1 MGWMRPTHT
10 GRQSSLLSLSIQI
23 LISSRTILTDIHRIM
38 FYQIPGQSMAQSS
51 RHIKL
56 TITDTKFELIY
67 SEEIDNWN
75 SHFSVLKAADFV
87 NVVIKV

>member
-1 MGWMRPTHT
+1 MRLTHT
-10 GRQSSLLSLSIQI
+10 GRQSSLLSLPIQI
-23 LISSRTILTDIHRIM
+23 LISSRNVLTDIHRII

-56 TITDTKFELIY
+56 TISDTKFELIY

-75 SHFSVLKAADFV
+75 FYVSVLKAADFV